1 MVVWYYLSVSVSE
14 DEAPEACYLGSA
26 RCGSVDVLARSHGEE
41 ECSDDEVDCMVVRLI
56 GHNFLVD
63 EFGHASE

>member
-26 RCGSVDVLARSHGEE
+26 RCGSVDVLARTHGNE
-41 ECSDDEVDCMVVRLI
+41 ECPYDEVDYVAVRCI
-56 GHNFLVD
+56 GHNFSVG
-63 EFGHASE
+63 EF